1 VNLHGNTEKLAVASS
16 TRSWRNA
23 AMGLFA
29 LGGVSISTWGPR
41 LPSIREDLRVG
52 DATIGLVLAGVTIG
66 SIAGLLASSALLSR
80 VGPQRAIW
88 GSLALAAV
96 GISIVGI
103 GAGTLTSLPVAMAGF
118 ICVGLGIGAVDVMI
132 NVEGAAVE
140 RTAGKTLMPL
150 MHAAWSAGA
159 IFGSGIGAASAALGI
174 AFQWQFLG
182 EAFVITAAAA
192 IAVRYL
198 PQAMPLDAATERP
211 PAARRVRQ
219 WLRGWGDWRLLLI
232 GLVMLGVELGEG
244 TSNSWLTLAVRDG
257 HHQPEAIAALFF
269 TMFAIGETAAR
280 IVGGPLVDRV
290 GRVRT
295 VRFTIALGVLG
306 LVLFIF
312 GGPAWVVLI
321 GTVLWAVGVSMGF
334 PLGMS
339 AAAESGPNPAARLS
353 VVASIGY
360 LANLGGPPV
369 IGLLSQSFGLLNA
382 LWLVVALL
390 AVGFLAAGVL
400 RTRQGEGSSERDSV
414 HRALIHR

>member
-1 VNLHGNTEKLAVASS
+1 MNFHGDTQRPLVAPS

-23 AMGLFA
+23 TMALFA

-41 LPSIREDLRVG
+41 LPSVREGLGVG

-66 SIAGLLASSALLSR
+66 SIAGLIASAALLTR
-80 VGPQRAIW
+80 FGPRRAIW
-88 GSLALAAV
+88 GTLALVAL
-96 GISIVGI
+96 GISIIGI
-103 GAGTLTSLPVAMAGF
+103 GAGTLTSLPVTLAGF
-118 ICVGLGIGAVDVMI
+118 ICVGLGIGAVDVLI

-140 RTAGKTLMPL
+140 QVAGKTLMPL

-159 IFGSGIGAASAALGI
+159 VIGSGVGAASAALGI

-182 EAFVITAAAA
+182 EGVVIAAAAA
-192 IAVRYL
+192 IAVRFL
-198 PQAMPLDAATERP
+198 PQAVPENNATTRP
-211 PAARRVRQ
+211 PAAQRVRQ

-269 TMFAIGETAAR
+269 TIFAIGETAAR
-280 IVGGPLVDRV
+280 VVGGPLVDQV

-295 VRFTIALGVLG
+295 VRFTIGVGVVG

-353 VVASIGY
+353 VVATIGY

-369 IGLLSQSFGLLNA
+369 IGVLSQSFGLLNA

-390 AVGFLAAGVL
+390 AVGFLAAGAL
-400 RTRQGEGSSERDSV
+400 RNRQTDRPHPATGTVS
-414 HRALIHR
+414 

>member
-1 VNLHGNTEKLAVASS
+1 
-16 TRSWRNA
+16 
-23 AMGLFA
+23 MG
-29 LGGVSISTWGPR
+29 
-41 LPSIREDLRVG
+41 
-52 DATIGLVLAGVTIG
+52 
-66 SIAGLLASSALLSR
+66 
-80 VGPQRAIW
+80 
-88 GSLALAAV
+88 GSLVPVAV
-96 GISIVGI
+96 GISIIGI
-103 GAGTLTSLPVAMAGF
+103 GAGTLSSLPVTMVGF
-118 ICVGLGIGAVDVMI
+118 ICVGLGIGSLDVLI

-140 RTAGKTLMPL
+140 RAAGKTLMPL
-150 MHAAWSAGA
+150 MHASWSAGA
-159 IFGSGIGAASAALGI
+159 IIGSGIGAASAALGI

-182 EAFVITAAAA
+182 EALVIAAAGA
-192 IAVRYL
+192 TAVRYL
-198 PQAMPLDAATERP
+198 PTAMPLEAATERP
-211 PAARRVRQ
+211 PAARRVRR
-219 WLRGWGDWRLLLI
+219 WLRSWGDWRLLLI

-280 IVGGPLVDRV
+280 IAGGPLVDRV

-295 VRFTIALGVLG
+295 VRFTIALGVVG
-306 LVLFIF
+306 LLLFIF
-312 GGPAWVVLI
+312 GGPAWVVLL

-382 LWLVVALL
+382 LWLVVAFL

-400 RTRQGEGSSERDSV
+400 RVRSADRPHERDSPD
-414 HRALIHR
+414 RALSHR